1 MAATA
6 VTVNNIDHKTP
17 LAKPSA
23 VACDATNG
31 NSAPNGGNLILE
43 LNNSGASTYTVTIS
57 FPNTV
62 DGQSVTP
69 LTYSLAAGAT
79 KLVGGWPPAFY
90 GSTLTFQANNVAV
103 TYIAYTV

>member
-6 VTVNNIDHKTP
+6 VTVNALDHKTV
-17 LAKPSA
+17 LTKPTP

-43 LNNSGASTYTVTIS
+43 LNNTGGSTYTVAVAFGS
-57 FPNTV
+57 AV

-69 LTYSLAAGAT
+69 LSYSIPAGGT
-79 KLVGGWPPAFY
+79 IMVGGWPVSTY
-90 GSTLTFQANNVAV
+90 GSTLVFTANNVAV
-103 TYIAYTV
+103 KYIAYTV